1 MSRLTTDQF
10 VSSQISPRVQRPCR
24 TTAAHNGQRAADVLD
39 YLKKKER
46 KREKRTKLGGVFQRA
61 GLISSADSA

>member
-24 TTAAHNGQRAADVLD
+24 TTAVHHGQRAADVLD

-46 KREKRTKLGGVFQRA
+46 KKRKKNQTGRS
-61 GLISSADSA
+61 ISEGWIDFFC